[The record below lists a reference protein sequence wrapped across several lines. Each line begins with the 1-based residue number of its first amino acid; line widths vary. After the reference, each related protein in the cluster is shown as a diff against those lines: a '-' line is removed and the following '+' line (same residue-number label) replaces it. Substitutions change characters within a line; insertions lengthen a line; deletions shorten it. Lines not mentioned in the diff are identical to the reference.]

1 MIGAASLFLA
11 APSVSMAATPL
22 QSKEEIINFQKD
34 HGLKPDGIIGKR
46 TRAAIRAESKKK
58 TVNIVDSPTEK
69 LPVKPTVSVKK
80 TAFRP
85 EKIIKK
91 EEKCRFLFWDVECM
105 PPENTTTAD
114 LVETIN
120 PINSSAKTLE
130 KGSSMIGMDAQ
141 KDHKTLENKLS
152 NTFGYK
158 IDPARI
164 PWCAAWAN
172 TVLADLG
179 VRGTDSLAARSFLN
193 WGQAVKRPEEG
204 DIVVFR
210 RGNNRW
216 AGHVGF
222 YVKTVEVDGR
232 QYVAVLGGNQ
242 ARGVSVAYYDA
253 SRVLGYR
260 KVARA

>member
-1 MIGAASLFLA
+1 MKKHLLMMGAATFLLLA
-11 APSVSMAATPL
+11 VPSVSMADTI
-22 QSKEEIINFQKD
+22 KTEI
-34 HGLKPDGIIGKR
+34 
-46 TRAAIRAESKKK
+46 
-58 TVNIVDSPTEK
+58 
-69 LPVKPTVSVKK
+69 VKK
-80 TAFRP
+80 TTIVSKKVVKHSTKHKKHHVYQHPVIHHRKKKHGP
-85 EKIIKK
+85 VHHNKIHSDPIRTISLNTGKQ
-91 EEKCRFLFWDVECM
+91 CHFLFWDVECA
-105 PPENTTTAD
+105 PPENITTAE
-114 LVETIN
+114 LVETVT

-130 KGSSMIGMDAQ
+130 KGSSMIGMDAE

-179 VRGTDSLAARSFLN
+179 LKGTDSLAARSFLN

-204 DIVVFR
+204 DVVVFR
-210 RGNNRW
+210 RGHNKW